1 MNGSLVNQ
9 DKRFSNFWLIAG
21 LLCILLTVSMSRDIF
36 RPFYGLH
43 SWGESHPYWNARVHL
58 NYGLGYTKGMM
69 TKAVGNPPTE
79 HPLRYLNHPQLQ
91 ALIHTVFMAV
101 LGTDEWTLRSVN
113 IAMTVISLLIF
124 LKILRDLL
132 DDKTALLTGLLF
144 CLLPLIGY
152 FGTNYYMYPFALAAI
167 WFYLVITGNLKN
179 APQPGRFHWTGLALS
194 LFFAIQIAWE
204 CFFFALA
211 IGIHFVFRS
220 LKNYIRKKQLPDFK
234 LLAVLTIAPLSSLL
248 INILVMTAGNGWDWS
263 HFGKTFLWRS
273 TTGEM
278 QQHDWHAWFARLWEF
293 AVINFTLPILIIA
306 ITYLTIGQLLAFI
319 ENKMNADNGQ
329 RPRQFPQFWLFLMIP
344 VFQLFILKGCLWQHQ
359 TWERPLTFI
368 VTIAA
373 AQGIMLSGDLAKK
386 IHKRL
391 ADIVV
396 LVLIGIILIAS
407 VKGTNHYYNIRWQSP
422 NKIKM
427 FQQLNSMIRPDK
439 RLLSFEDFIVN
450 QGGEAKIPFIRP
462 EIAWYLDR
470 QITQAT
476 SLEEV
481 EKYAETG
488 LYPYYLI
495 PNVPQLQPFIQQL
508 QQRYKLEN
516 YIVGDPGELNDGKFY
531 RAAMMNYLIFNLNS
545 SK

>member
-1 MNGSLVNQ
+1 
-9 DKRFSNFWLIAG
+9 
-21 LLCILLTVSMSRDIF
+21 
-36 RPFYGLH
+36 
-43 SWGESHPYWNARVHL
+43 
-58 NYGLGYTKGMM
+58 
-69 TKAVGNPPTE
+69 
-79 HPLRYLNHPQLQ
+79 
-91 ALIHTVFMAV
+91 
-101 LGTDEWTLRSVN
+101 
-113 IAMTVISLLIF
+113 
-124 LKILRDLL
+124 
-132 DDKTALLTGLLF
+132 
-144 CLLPLIGY
+144 
-152 FGTNYYMYPFALAAI
+152 
-167 WFYLVITGNLKN
+167 
-179 APQPGRFHWTGLALS
+179 
-194 LFFAIQIAWE
+194 
-204 CFFFALA
+204 
-211 IGIHFVFRS
+211 
-220 LKNYIRKKQLPDFK
+220 
-234 LLAVLTIAPLSSLL
+234 
-248 INILVMTAGNGWDWS
+248 
-263 HFGKTFLWRS
+263 
-273 TTGEM
+273 
-278 QQHDWHAWFARLWEF
+278 
-293 AVINFTLPILIIA
+293 
-306 ITYLTIGQLLAFI
+306 
-319 ENKMNADNGQ
+319 
-329 RPRQFPQFWLFLMIP
+329 MIP